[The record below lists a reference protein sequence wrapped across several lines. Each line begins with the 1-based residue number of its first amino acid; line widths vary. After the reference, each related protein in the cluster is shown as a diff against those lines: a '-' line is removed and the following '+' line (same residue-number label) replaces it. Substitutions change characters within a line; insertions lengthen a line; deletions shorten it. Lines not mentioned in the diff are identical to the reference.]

1 RAAFRVSRSTFDSP
15 DLAHWLALDVAA
27 AALRA
32 AALDPDPAAT
42 GVIVGNTL
50 TGDSSRASAMRL
62 RWPYVR
68 RVLEATIPAGELR
81 GYVAEIEQSFNQP
94 CAAVTED
101 ALAGWLS

>member
-27 AALRA
+27 AALRD

-50 TGDSSRASAMRL
+50 TGDSSRASAIRL

-81 GYVAEIEQSFNQP
+81 GYVDATEQRFKQP
-94 CAAVTED
+94 SAAVPD
-101 ALAGWLS
+101 D